1 VSTKPDPLLKQWLT
15 TGSIA
20 FIASCGCSLPFTQNL
35 AQSALIGLATL
46 PGVAAS
52 MTLRSRQRH
61 QQVHRQLKQG
71 KLRLH
76 QLHHRG
82 AILHEQLQLQ
92 GKDRQAIESRVA
104 QLHSLAASL
113 TDRIEVDRDRHQQL
127 EQQLSSLTIYCDER
141 QNLATNLDRKIQ
153 DKLAYRLEVD
163 TDLNNLRA
171 NLSHLQ
177 SQQIQL
183 TTANDSFAER
193 LHQQAKI
200 ELVELQSEITRCAAT
215 KQELELNIQ
224 QLQSQQTIADG
235 DFDESVEQK
244 HLLLHQLDSAISD
257 RVKVKQ
263 DLTAEIDRLEQTISE
278 KAPELTI
285 QDRQLGETRSQ
296 LHETEL
302 ELQVKQAQ
310 LQDLAADILNQN
322 NEIESRD
329 RALKMAQLELSS
341 KQAELDNLEFKIHAK
356 RQSIDDPDPWLTKD
370 FQTIEPQPPTIDRD
384 LNSIVLAGKW
394 QDKFIDNPHLTILQ
408 HIEKHGTITEA
419 EASSKL
425 GNARS
430 VRQFANKLEE
440 YTPDLPFSIRV
451 ESSPKGN
458 RYLKETQS

>member
-1 VSTKPDPLLKQWLT
+1 M

-35 AQSALIGLATL
+35 AQSTLIGLATL

-61 QQVHRQLKQG
+61 QQVYRQLQQG

-76 QLHHRG
+76 QLQHRG

-92 GKDRQAIESRVA
+92 GKDRQAIELRVA

-127 EQQLSSLTIYCDER
+127 EQQLSSLTIYCEER

-163 TDLNNLRA
+163 TDLNNLRSTLA
-171 NLSHLQ
+171 HLQ
-177 SQQIQL
+177 ATQIQL
-183 TTANDSFAER
+183 TAAHDSQAEG
-193 LHQQAKI
+193 LYQQAKI
-200 ELVELQSEITRCAAT
+200 ELTDLQAEIARCAAT

-224 QLQSQQTIADG
+224 QLQSQQKIADG

-257 RVKVKQ
+257 RVKDKQ
-263 DLTAEIDRLEQTISE
+263 DLVAEIARLERIISE
-278 KAPELTI
+278 IMPELTI
-285 QDRQLGETRSQ
+285 QDRQLVDTRSK
-296 LHETEL
+296 LNDTEL

-310 LQDLAADILNQN
+310 LQDLAIEILNQHS
-322 NEIESRD
+322 EIEARD
-329 RALKMAQLELSS
+329 RASKMTQLELSS
-341 KQAELDNLEFKIHAK
+341 KQAELDNLEFKIQAK
-356 RQSIDDPDPWLTKD
+356 YQSMLPDRGFTDDDRDPWLLKD
-370 FQTIEPQPPTIDRD
+370 IQNIEPQPPTISRD
-384 LNSIVLAGKW
+384 LDSIVLAGKW
-394 QDKFIDNPHLTILQ
+394 QDKFSDNPHLTILQ